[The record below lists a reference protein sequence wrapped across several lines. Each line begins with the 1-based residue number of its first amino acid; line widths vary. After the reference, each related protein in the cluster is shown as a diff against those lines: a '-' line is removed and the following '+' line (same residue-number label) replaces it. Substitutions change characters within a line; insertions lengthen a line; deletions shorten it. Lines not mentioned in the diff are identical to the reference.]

1 MYKRQILYG
10 KPVAENL
17 DFKSK
22 TIFENYTTQNDKS
35 PVLTAITVGENPA
48 SLLYVSVKEKKAK
61 ELGVE
66 FNWIKLKESTSES
79 ELEDTISKYSESSQG
94 MIVQLPLPEHLN
106 VEKVIDLIPSEID
119 VDGLTTFNLG
129 RLYSENLNIIP
140 ATSLAILELLS
151 HYEIETEDKNIVIAG
166 RSRLV
171 TSPLSKILSSKK
183 YNGNVSVIHSKTSNP
198 KEFISNADIF
208 ISAVGKS
215 KIFDKS
221 YFNEGSYVIDV
232 GISIVDGKSYGDI
245 DTSDLDNYLIG
256 RAPYP
261 GGIGPV
267 TVSGLYSNLA
277 KLIS

>member
-1 MYKRQILYG
+1 MSQILYG

-22 TIFENYTTQNDKS
+22 TIFENYTTNNDKP

-61 ELGVE
+61 LLGVD
-66 FNWIKLKESTSES
+66 FNWIKLKDSTLES
-79 ELEDTISKYSESSQG
+79 ELEDTISEYSESSQG

-140 ATSLAILELLS
+140 ATSMAILELMS
-151 HYEIETEDKNIVIAG
+151 HYSIETEDKNIVIAG

-183 YNGNVSVIHSKTSNP
+183 FNGNVSVIHSKTSNP
-198 KEFISNADIF
+198 KDFVSKADIF

-215 KIFDKS
+215 KMFDKS
-221 YFNEGSYVIDV
+221 YFKEGSYVIDV
-232 GISIVDGKSYGDI
+232 GISVVDGKSYGDI
-245 DTSDLDNYLIG
+245 DTADLDNYLLG

-261 GGIGPV
+261 NGIGPI
-267 TVSGLYSNLA
+267 TVSALYSNLA
-277 KLIS
+277 QLIS

>member
-1 MYKRQILYG
+1 MSQILYG

-61 ELGVE
+61 ELGVD

>member
-1 MYKRQILYG
+1 MSQILYG

-22 TIFENYTTQNDKS
+22 TIFENYTTNNDKP

-61 ELGVE
+61 LLGVD
-66 FNWIKLKESTSES
+66 FNWIKLKESTLES
-79 ELEDTISKYSESSQG
+79 ELEDTISEYSESSQG

-140 ATSLAILELLS
+140 ATSMAILELLS

-183 YNGNVSVIHSKTSNP
+183 FNGNVSVIHSKTSNP
-198 KEFISNADIF
+198 KDFVSKADIF

-215 KIFDKS
+215 KMFDKS
-221 YFNEGSYVIDV
+221 YFKEGSYVIDV
-232 GISIVDGKSYGDI
+232 GISVVDGKSYGDI
-245 DTSDLDNYLIG
+245 DTADLDNYLLG
-256 RAPYP
+256 RAPYL
-261 GGIGPV
+261 GGIGPI
-267 TVSGLYSNLA
+267 TVSALYSNLA
-277 KLIS
+277 QLIS

>member
-1 MYKRQILYG
+1 MSQILYG
-10 KPVAENL
+10 KPVSKNL

-22 TIFENYTTQNDKS
+22 TIFENYTTKNNKS

-66 FNWIKLKESTSES
+66 FSWIKLKESISER
-79 ELEDTISKYSESSQG
+79 ELEDTISNYSESSQG

-119 VDGLTTFNLG
+119 VDGLTTYNLG
-129 RLYSENLNIIP
+129 RLYSENFNIIP

-151 HYEIETEDKNIVIAG
+151 HYEIEIEDKNIVIAG

-183 YNGNVSVIHSKTSNP
+183 YNGNVTVIHSKTSNP
-198 KEFISNADIF
+198 KEFISKADIF

-215 KIFDKS
+215 KMFDKS
-221 YFNEGSYVIDV
+221 YFKEGSYVIDV
-232 GISIVDGKSYGDI
+232 GISVVDGKSYGDI

>member
-1 MYKRQILYG
+1 MSQILYG

-22 TIFENYTTQNDKS
+22 TIFENYTTNNDKP

-61 ELGVE
+61 LLGVD
-66 FNWIKLKESTSES
+66 FNWIKLKESTLES
-79 ELEDTISKYSESSQG
+79 ELEDTISEYSESSQG

-140 ATSLAILELLS
+140 ATSMAILELLS

-183 YNGNVSVIHSKTSNP
+183 FNGNVSVIHSLTSNP
-198 KEFISNADIF
+198 KDFVSKADIF

-221 YFNEGSYVIDV
+221 YFKEGSYVIDV
-232 GISIVDGKSYGDI
+232 GISVVDGKSYGDI
-245 DTSDLDNYLIG
+245 DTADLDNYLLG

-261 GGIGPV
+261 GGIGPI
-267 TVSGLYSNLA
+267 TVSALYSNLA
-277 KLIS
+277 QLIS

>member
-1 MYKRQILYG
+1 MSQILYG

-22 TIFENYTTQNDKS
+22 TIFENYTTNNDKP

-61 ELGVE
+61 LLGVD
-66 FNWIKLKESTSES
+66 FNWIKLKENTLEN
-79 ELEDTISKYSESSQG
+79 ELEDTIFEHSESSQG
-94 MIVQLPLPEHLN
+94 MIVQLPLPKHLN

-140 ATSLAILELLS
+140 ATSMAILELLS

-183 YNGNVSVIHSKTSNP
+183 FNGNVSVIHSKTSNP
-198 KEFISNADIF
+198 KDFVSKADIF

-215 KIFDKS
+215 KMFDKS
-221 YFNEGSYVIDV
+221 YFKEGSYVIDV
-232 GISIVDGKSYGDI
+232 GISVVDGKSYGDI
-245 DTSDLDNYLIG
+245 DTADLDNYLLG

-261 GGIGPV
+261 GGIGPI
-267 TVSGLYSNLA
+267 TVSALYSNLA
-277 KLIS
+277 QLIS

>member
-1 MYKRQILYG
+1 MSQILYG
-10 KPVAENL
+10 KPVSENL

-22 TIFENYTTQNDKS
+22 TIFENYTTKNDKS

-61 ELGVE
+61 ELGVD
-66 FNWIKLKESTSES
+66 FSWIKLKESTSER
-79 ELEDTISKYSESSQG
+79 ELEDTISNYSESSQG

-183 YNGNVSVIHSKTSNP
+183 YNGNVTVIHSKTSNP

-221 YFNEGSYVIDV
+221 YFKEGSYVIDV
-232 GISIVDGKSYGDI
+232 GISVVDGKSYGDI

>member
-1 MYKRQILYG
+1 MSQILYG

-22 TIFENYTTQNDKS
+22 TIFENYTTNNDKP

-61 ELGVE
+61 LLGVD
-66 FNWIKLKESTSES
+66 FNWIKLKESTLES
-79 ELEDTISKYSESSQG
+79 ELEDTISEYSESSQG

-140 ATSLAILELLS
+140 ATSMAILELLS
-151 HYEIETEDKNIVIAG
+151 HYQIETEDKNIVIAG

-183 YNGNVSVIHSKTSNP
+183 FNGNVSVIHSKTSNP
-198 KEFISNADIF
+198 KDFVSKADIF

-215 KIFDKS
+215 KMFDKS
-221 YFNEGSYVIDV
+221 YFKEGSYVIDV
-232 GISIVDGKSYGDI
+232 GISVVDGKSYGDI
-245 DTSDLDNYLIG
+245 DTADLDNYLLG

-261 GGIGPV
+261 GGIGPI
-267 TVSGLYSNLA
+267 TVSALYSNLA
-277 KLIS
+277 QLIS

>member
-1 MYKRQILYG
+1 MSQILYG
-10 KPVAENL
+10 KPVVENL

-22 TIFENYTTQNDKS
+22 TIFENYTNNNDRP

-61 ELGVE
+61 LLGVD
-66 FNWIKLKESTSES
+66 FNWIKLKESTLES
-79 ELEDTISKYSESSQG
+79 ELEDTISEYSESSQG

-140 ATSLAILELLS
+140 ATSMAILELLS

-183 YNGNVSVIHSKTSNP
+183 FNGNVSVIHSKTSNP
-198 KEFISNADIF
+198 KDFVSKADIF

-215 KIFDKS
+215 KMFDKS
-221 YFNEGSYVIDV
+221 YFKEGSYVIDV
-232 GISIVDGKSYGDI
+232 GISVVDGKSYGDI
-245 DTSDLDNYLIG
+245 DTADLDNYLLG

-261 GGIGPV
+261 GGIGPI
-267 TVSGLYSNLA
+267 TVSALYSNLA

>member
-1 MYKRQILYG
+1 MSQILYG

-17 DFKSK
+17 DFKSS
-22 TIFENYTTQNDKS
+22 TIFENYTNNNDKP

-48 SLLYVSVKEKKAK
+48 SLLYVSVKEKKANL
-61 ELGVE
+61 LGVD
-66 FNWIKLKESTSES
+66 FNWIKLKESTLES
-79 ELEDTISKYSESSQG
+79 ELEDTISEYSESSQG

-140 ATSLAILELLS
+140 ATSMAILELLS

-183 YNGNVSVIHSKTSNP
+183 FNGNVSVIHSKTSNP
-198 KEFISNADIF
+198 KDFVSKADIF

-215 KIFDKS
+215 KMFDKS
-221 YFNEGSYVIDV
+221 YFKEGSYVIDV
-232 GISIVDGKSYGDI
+232 GISVVDGKSYGDI
-245 DTSDLDNYLIG
+245 DTADLDKYLLG

-261 GGIGPV
+261 GGIGPI
-267 TVSGLYSNLA
+267 TVSALYSNLA

>member
-1 MYKRQILYG
+1 MSQILYG
-10 KPVAENL
+10 KPVSENL

-22 TIFENYTTQNDKS
+22 TIFENYTTKNDKS

-61 ELGVE
+61 ELGVD
-66 FNWIKLKESTSES
+66 FNWIKLKESTSER
-79 ELEDTISKYSESSQG
+79 ELKDTISNYSESSQG

-183 YNGNVSVIHSKTSNP
+183 YNGNVTVIHSKTSNP

-221 YFNEGSYVIDV
+221 YFKEGSYVIDV
-232 GISIVDGKSYGDI
+232 GISVVDGKSYGDI
-245 DTSDLDNYLIG
+245 DTSDLDNYLNG

>member
-1 MYKRQILYG
+1 MSQILYG

-22 TIFENYTTQNDKS
+22 TIFENYTTNNDKP

-61 ELGVE
+61 LLGVD
-66 FNWIKLKESTSES
+66 FNWIKLKESTLES
-79 ELEDTISKYSESSQG
+79 ELEDTISEYSESSQG

-140 ATSLAILELLS
+140 ATSMAILELLS

-183 YNGNVSVIHSKTSNP
+183 FNGNVSVIHSKTSNP
-198 KEFISNADIF
+198 KDFVSKADMF

-215 KIFDKS
+215 KMFDKS
-221 YFNEGSYVIDV
+221 YFKEGSYVIDV
-232 GISIVDGKSYGDI
+232 GISVVDGKSYGDI
-245 DTSDLDNYLIG
+245 DTADLDNYLLG

-261 GGIGPV
+261 GGIGPI
-267 TVSGLYSNLA
+267 TVSALYSNLA

>member
-1 MYKRQILYG
+1 MSQILYG

-22 TIFENYTTQNDKS
+22 TIFENYTTNNDKP

-61 ELGVE
+61 LLGVD
-66 FNWIKLKESTSES
+66 FNWIKLKESTLES
-79 ELEDTISKYSESSQG
+79 ELEDTISEYSESSQG

-140 ATSLAILELLS
+140 ATSMAILELLS
-151 HYEIETEDKNIVIAG
+151 HYSIETEDKNIVIAG

-183 YNGNVSVIHSKTSNP
+183 FNGNVSVIHSKTSNP
-198 KEFISNADIF
+198 KDFVSKADIF

-215 KIFDKS
+215 KMFDKS
-221 YFNEGSYVIDV
+221 YFKEGSYVIDV
-232 GISIVDGKSYGDI
+232 GISVVDGKSYGDI
-245 DTSDLDNYLIG
+245 DTADLDNYLLG

-261 GGIGPV
+261 GGIGPI
-267 TVSGLYSNLA
+267 TVSALYSNLA
-277 KLIS
+277 QLIS

>member
-1 MYKRQILYG
+1 MSQILYG

-22 TIFENYTTQNDKS
+22 TIFENYTTNNDKP

-61 ELGVE
+61 LLGVD
-66 FNWIKLKESTSES
+66 FNWIKLKESTLES
-79 ELEDTISKYSESSQG
+79 ELEDTISEYSESSQG

-140 ATSLAILELLS
+140 ATSMAILELLS

-183 YNGNVSVIHSKTSNP
+183 FNGNVSVIHSKTSNP
-198 KEFISNADIF
+198 KDFVSKADIF

-215 KIFDKS
+215 KMFDKS
-221 YFNEGSYVIDV
+221 YFKESSYVIDV
-232 GISIVDGKSYGDI
+232 GISVVDGKSYGDI
-245 DTSDLDNYLIG
+245 DTTDLDNYLLG

-261 GGIGPV
+261 GGIGPI
-267 TVSGLYSNLA
+267 TVSALYSNLA
-277 KLIS
+277 QLIS

>member
-1 MYKRQILYG
+1 MSQILYG
-10 KPVAENL
+10 KPVSENL

-22 TIFENYTTQNDKS
+22 TIFENYTTKNDKF

-61 ELGVE
+61 ELGVD
-66 FNWIKLKESTSES
+66 FNWIKLKESTSER
-79 ELEDTISKYSESSQG
+79 ELKDTISNYSESSQG

-119 VDGLTTFNLG
+119 VDGLTTYNLG

-183 YNGNVSVIHSKTSNP
+183 YNGNVTVIHSKTSNP

-221 YFNEGSYVIDV
+221 YFKEGSYVIDV
-232 GISIVDGKSYGDI
+232 GISVVDGKSYGDI
-245 DTSDLDNYLIG
+245 DTCDLDNYLIG

>member
-1 MYKRQILYG
+1 MSQILYG

-17 DFKSK
+17 DFKSS
-22 TIFENYTTQNDKS
+22 TIFENYTTNNDKP

-61 ELGVE
+61 LLGVD
-66 FNWIKLKESTSES
+66 FNWIKLKESTLES
-79 ELEDTISKYSESSQG
+79 ELEDTISEYSESSQG

-140 ATSLAILELLS
+140 ATSMAILELLS

-183 YNGNVSVIHSKTSNP
+183 FNGNVSVIHSKTSNP
-198 KEFISNADIF
+198 KDFVSKADIF

-215 KIFDKS
+215 KMFDKS
-221 YFNEGSYVIDV
+221 YFKEGSYVIDV
-232 GISIVDGKSYGDI
+232 GISVVDGKSYGDI
-245 DTSDLDNYLIG
+245 DTADLDNYLLG

-261 GGIGPV
+261 GGIGPI
-267 TVSGLYSNLA
+267 TVSALYSNLA

>member
-1 MYKRQILYG
+1 MTQILYG

-22 TIFENYTTQNDKS
+22 TIFENYTTKNDKS

-94 MIVQLPLPEHLN
+94 MIVQLPLPKHLN

>member
-1 MYKRQILYG
+1 MSQILYG

-22 TIFENYTTQNDKS
+22 TIFENYTTNNDKP

-61 ELGVE
+61 LLGVD
-66 FNWIKLKESTSES
+66 FNWIKLKESTLES
-79 ELEDTISKYSESSQG
+79 ELEDTISEYSESSQG

-140 ATSLAILELLS
+140 ATSMAILELLS

-183 YNGNVSVIHSKTSNP
+183 FNGNVSVIHSKTSNP
-198 KEFISNADIF
+198 KDFVSKADIF

-215 KIFDKS
+215 KMFDKS
-221 YFNEGSYVIDV
+221 YFKEGSYVIDV
-232 GISIVDGKSYGDI
+232 GISVIDGKSYGDI
-245 DTSDLDNYLIG
+245 DTADLDNYLLG

-261 GGIGPV
+261 GGIGPI
-267 TVSGLYSNLA
+267 TVSALYSNLA
-277 KLIS
+277 QLIS

>member
-1 MYKRQILYG
+1 MSQILYG

-22 TIFENYTTQNDKS
+22 TIFENYTTNNDKP

-61 ELGVE
+61 LLGVD
-66 FNWIKLKESTSES
+66 FNWIKLKESTLES
-79 ELEDTISKYSESSQG
+79 ELEDTISEYSESSQG

-106 VEKVIDLIPSEID
+106 VEGVIDLIPSEID

-140 ATSLAILELLS
+140 ATSMAILELLS

-183 YNGNVSVIHSKTSNP
+183 FNGNVSVIHSKTSNP
-198 KEFISNADIF
+198 KDFVSKADIF

-215 KIFDKS
+215 KMFDKS
-221 YFNEGSYVIDV
+221 YFKESSYVIDV
-232 GISIVDGKSYGDI
+232 GISVVDGKSYGDI
-245 DTSDLDNYLIG
+245 DTADLDNYLLG

-261 GGIGPV
+261 GGIGPI
-267 TVSGLYSNLA
+267 TVSALYSNLA
-277 KLIS
+277 QLIS

>member
-1 MYKRQILYG
+1 MSQILYG

-22 TIFENYTTQNDKS
+22 TIFENYTTNNDKP

-61 ELGVE
+61 LLGVD
-66 FNWIKLKESTSES
+66 FNWIKLKESTLES
-79 ELEDTISKYSESSQG
+79 ELEDTISEYSESSQG

-106 VEKVIDLIPSEID
+106 VEGVIDLIPSEID

-140 ATSLAILELLS
+140 ATSMAILELLS

-183 YNGNVSVIHSKTSNP
+183 FNGNVSVIHSKTSNP
-198 KEFISNADIF
+198 KDFVSKADIF

-215 KIFDKS
+215 KMFDKS
-221 YFNEGSYVIDV
+221 YFKEGSYVIDV
-232 GISIVDGKSYGDI
+232 GISVVDGNSYGDI
-245 DTSDLDNYLIG
+245 DTADLDNYLLG

-261 GGIGPV
+261 GGIGPI
-267 TVSGLYSNLA
+267 TVSALYSNLA
-277 KLIS
+277 QLIS

>member
-1 MYKRQILYG
+1 MSQILYG

-22 TIFENYTTQNDKS
+22 TIFENYTTNNDKP

-61 ELGVE
+61 LLGVD
-66 FNWIKLKESTSES
+66 FNWIKLKESTLES
-79 ELEDTISKYSESSQG
+79 ELEDTISEYSESSQG

-106 VEKVIDLIPSEID
+106 VEKVIDFIPSEID

-140 ATSLAILELLS
+140 ATSMAILELLS

-183 YNGNVSVIHSKTSNP
+183 FNGNVSVIHSKTSNP
-198 KEFISNADIF
+198 KDFVSKADIF

-215 KIFDKS
+215 KMFDKS
-221 YFNEGSYVIDV
+221 YFKEGSYVIDV
-232 GISIVDGKSYGDI
+232 GISVVDGKSYGDI
-245 DTSDLDNYLIG
+245 DTADLDNYLLG

-261 GGIGPV
+261 GGIGPI
-267 TVSGLYSNLA
+267 TVSALYSNLA
-277 KLIS
+277 QLIS

>member
-1 MYKRQILYG
+1 MSQILYG
-10 KPVAENL
+10 KPVSESL

-22 TIFENYTTQNDKS
+22 TIFENYTTKNDKS

-61 ELGVE
+61 ELGVD
-66 FNWIKLKESTSES
+66 FNWIKLKESTSER
-79 ELEDTISKYSESSQG
+79 ELKDTISNYSESSQG

-183 YNGNVSVIHSKTSNP
+183 FNGNVTVIHSKTSNP

-221 YFNEGSYVIDV
+221 YFKEGSYVIDV
-232 GISIVDGKSYGDI
+232 GISVVDGKSYGDI
-245 DTSDLDNYLIG
+245 DTFDLDNYLIG

>member
-1 MYKRQILYG
+1 MSQILYG
-10 KPVAENL
+10 KPVAEKL

-22 TIFENYTTQNDKS
+22 TIFENYTTNNDKP

-61 ELGVE
+61 LLGVD
-66 FNWIKLKESTSES
+66 FNWIKLKESTLES
-79 ELEDTISKYSESSQG
+79 ELEDTISEYSESSQG

-140 ATSLAILELLS
+140 ATSMAILELLS

-183 YNGNVSVIHSKTSNP
+183 FNGNVSVIHSKTSNP
-198 KEFISNADIF
+198 KDFVSKADIF

-215 KIFDKS
+215 KMFDKS
-221 YFNEGSYVIDV
+221 YFKEGSYVIDV
-232 GISIVDGKSYGDI
+232 GISVVDGKSYGDI
-245 DTSDLDNYLIG
+245 DTADLDNYLLG

-261 GGIGPV
+261 GGIGPI
-267 TVSGLYSNLA
+267 TVSALYSNLA
-277 KLIS
+277 QLIS

>member
-1 MYKRQILYG
+1 MSQILYG

-22 TIFENYTTQNDKS
+22 TIFENYTTNNDKP

-61 ELGVE
+61 LLGVD
-66 FNWIKLKESTSES
+66 FNWIKLKESTLES
-79 ELEDTISKYSESSQG
+79 ELEDTISEYSESSQG

-129 RLYSENLNIIP
+129 KLYSENLNIIP
-140 ATSLAILELLS
+140 ATSMAILELMS
-151 HYEIETEDKNIVIAG
+151 HYSIETEDKNIVIAG

-183 YNGNVSVIHSKTSNP
+183 FNGNVSVIHSKTSNP
-198 KEFISNADIF
+198 KDFVSKADIF

-215 KIFDKS
+215 KMFDKS
-221 YFNEGSYVIDV
+221 YFKEGSYVIDV
-232 GISIVDGKSYGDI
+232 GISVVDGKSYGDI
-245 DTSDLDNYLIG
+245 DTADLDNYLLG

-261 GGIGPV
+261 GGIGPI
-267 TVSGLYSNLA
+267 TVSALYSNLA
-277 KLIS
+277 QLIS

>member
-1 MYKRQILYG
+1 MTQILYG

-22 TIFENYTTQNDKS
+22 TIFENYTTNNDKP

-61 ELGVE
+61 LLGVD
-66 FNWIKLKESTSES
+66 FNWIKLKESTLES
-79 ELEDTISKYSESSQG
+79 ELEDTISEYSESSQG

-140 ATSLAILELLS
+140 ATSMAILELLS

-183 YNGNVSVIHSKTSNP
+183 FNGNVSVIHSKTSNP
-198 KEFISNADIF
+198 KDFVSKADIF

-215 KIFDKS
+215 KMFDKS
-221 YFNEGSYVIDV
+221 YFKEGSYVIDV
-232 GISIVDGKSYGDI
+232 GISVVDGKSYGDI
-245 DTSDLDNYLIG
+245 DTADLDNYLLG

-261 GGIGPV
+261 GGIGPI
-267 TVSGLYSNLA
+267 TVSALYSNLA
-277 KLIS
+277 QLIS

>member
-1 MYKRQILYG
+1 MSQILYG
-10 KPVAENL
+10 KPVSENL

-22 TIFENYTTQNDKS
+22 TIFENYTTKNDKS
-35 PVLTAITVGENPA
+35 PVLTAITIGENPA
-48 SLLYVSVKEKKAK
+48 SLLYVSVKEKKANL
-61 ELGVE
+61 LGVD
-66 FNWIKLKESTSES
+66 FNWIKLKESTLES
-79 ELEDTISKYSESSQG
+79 ELEDTISEYSESSQG

-140 ATSLAILELLS
+140 ATSMAILELLS

-183 YNGNVSVIHSKTSNP
+183 FNGNVSVIHSKTSNP
-198 KEFISNADIF
+198 KDFVSKADIF

-215 KIFDKS
+215 KMFDKS
-221 YFNEGSYVIDV
+221 YFKEGSYVIDV
-232 GISIVDGKSYGDI
+232 GISVVDGKSYGDI
-245 DTSDLDNYLIG
+245 DTADLDNYLLG

-261 GGIGPV
+261 GGIGPI
-267 TVSGLYSNLA
+267 TVSALYSNLA
-277 KLIS
+277 QLIS

>member
-1 MYKRQILYG
+1 MSQILYG

-17 DFKSK
+17 DFKSS
-22 TIFENYTTQNDKS
+22 TIFENYKNNNDKP

-61 ELGVE
+61 LLGVD
-66 FNWIKLKESTSES
+66 FNWIKLKESTLES
-79 ELEDTISKYSESSQG
+79 ELEDTISEYSESSQG

-106 VEKVIDLIPSEID
+106 VEKVIDLIPSKID

-140 ATSLAILELLS
+140 ATSMAILELLS

-183 YNGNVSVIHSKTSNP
+183 FNGNVSVIHSKTSNP
-198 KEFISNADIF
+198 KDFVSKADIF

-215 KIFDKS
+215 KMFDKS
-221 YFNEGSYVIDV
+221 YFKEGSYVIDV
-232 GISIVDGKSYGDI
+232 GISVVDGKSYGDI
-245 DTSDLDNYLIG
+245 DTADLDNYLLG

-261 GGIGPV
+261 GGIGPI
-267 TVSGLYSNLA
+267 TVSALYSNLA
-277 KLIS
+277 QLIS

>member
-1 MYKRQILYG
+1 MSKILYG
-10 KPVAENL
+10 KPVTENL

-22 TIFENYTTQNDKS
+22 TIFENYTTKNGKP

-61 ELGVE
+61 ELGVN
-66 FNWIKLKESTSES
+66 FNWIKLKESILES
-79 ELEDTISKYSESSQG
+79 ELEDTISEYSDASQG

-129 RLYSENLNIIP
+129 KLYSKNLNIIP

-183 YNGNVSVIHSKTSNP
+183 YNGNVTVIHSKTSNP
-198 KEFISNADIF
+198 KEFISKADIF

-215 KIFDKS
+215 KIFDRS
-221 YFNEGSYVIDV
+221 YFKEDSYIIDV
-232 GISIVDGKSYGDI
+232 GISVVDGKSYGDI
-245 DTSDLDNYLIG
+245 DTTDLDNYLIG

-261 GGIGPV
+261 GGIGPI
-267 TVSGLYSNLA
+267 TVAGLYSNLA
-277 KLIS
+277 RLIS

>member
-1 MYKRQILYG
+1 MSQILYG
-10 KPVAENL
+10 KPVSENL

-22 TIFENYTTQNDKS
+22 TIFENYTTKNDKS

-61 ELGVE
+61 ELGVD
-66 FNWIKLKESTSES
+66 FNWIKLKESTSER
-79 ELEDTISKYSESSQG
+79 ELKDTISNYSESSQG

-183 YNGNVSVIHSKTSNP
+183 FNGNVTVIHSKTSNP

-221 YFNEGSYVIDV
+221 YFKEGSYVIDV
-232 GISIVDGKSYGDI
+232 GISVVDGKSYGDI

>member
-1 MYKRQILYG
+1 MSQILYG

-22 TIFENYTTQNDKS
+22 TIFENYTTNNDKP

-61 ELGVE
+61 LLGVD
-66 FNWIKLKESTSES
+66 FNWIKLKESTLES
-79 ELEDTISKYSESSQG
+79 ELEDTISEYSESSQG

-129 RLYSENLNIIP
+129 RLYSEKLNIIP
-140 ATSLAILELLS
+140 ATSMAILELLS

-183 YNGNVSVIHSKTSNP
+183 FNGNVSVIHSKTSNP
-198 KEFISNADIF
+198 KDFVSKADIF

-215 KIFDKS
+215 KMFDKS
-221 YFNEGSYVIDV
+221 YFKEGSYVIDV
-232 GISIVDGKSYGDI
+232 GISVVDEKSYGDI
-245 DTSDLDNYLIG
+245 DTADLDNYLLG

-261 GGIGPV
+261 GGIGPI
-267 TVSGLYSNLA
+267 TVSALYSNLA
-277 KLIS
+277 QLIS

>member
-1 MYKRQILYG
+1 MSQILYG

-22 TIFENYTTQNDKS
+22 TIFENYTTNNDKP

-61 ELGVE
+61 LLGVD
-66 FNWIKLKESTSES
+66 FNWIKLKESTLES
-79 ELEDTISKYSESSQG
+79 ELEDTISEYSESSQG

-140 ATSLAILELLS
+140 ATSMAILELLS

-183 YNGNVSVIHSKTSNP
+183 FNGNVSVIHSKTSNP
-198 KEFISNADIF
+198 KDFVSKADIF

-215 KIFDKS
+215 KMFDKS
-221 YFNEGSYVIDV
+221 YFKEGSYVIDV
-232 GISIVDGKSYGDI
+232 GISVVDGKSYGDI
-245 DTSDLDNYLIG
+245 DTADLDIYLLG

-261 GGIGPV
+261 GGIGPI
-267 TVSGLYSNLA
+267 TVSALYSNLA
-277 KLIS
+277 QLIS

>member
-1 MYKRQILYG
+1 MSQILYG
-10 KPVAENL
+10 KPVSENL

-22 TIFENYTTQNDKS
+22 TIFENYTTKNDKS

-61 ELGVE
+61 ELGVD
-66 FNWIKLKESTSES
+66 FNWIKLKESTSER
-79 ELEDTISKYSESSQG
+79 ELEDTISNYSESSQG

-221 YFNEGSYVIDV
+221 YFKEGSYVIDV
-232 GISIVDGKSYGDI
+232 GISVVDGKSYGDI

>member
-1 MYKRQILYG
+1 MSQILYG
-10 KPVAENL
+10 KPVSENL

-22 TIFENYTTQNDKS
+22 SIFENYTTKNDKS

-61 ELGVE
+61 ELGVD
-66 FNWIKLKESTSES
+66 FSWIKLKESTSEK
-79 ELEDTISKYSESSQG
+79 ELEDTISNYSESSQG

-119 VDGLTTFNLG
+119 VDGLTTYNLG

-221 YFNEGSYVIDV
+221 YFKEGSYVIDV
-232 GISIVDGKSYGDI
+232 GISVVDGKSYGDI

>member
-1 MYKRQILYG
+1 MSQILYG
-10 KPVAENL
+10 KPVSENL

-22 TIFENYTTQNDKS
+22 TIFENYTTKNDKS

-61 ELGVE
+61 ELGVD
-66 FNWIKLKESTSES
+66 FNWIKLKESTSERK
-79 ELEDTISKYSESSQG
+79 LKDTISNYSESSQG

-183 YNGNVSVIHSKTSNP
+183 YNGNVTVIHSKTSNP

-221 YFNEGSYVIDV
+221 YFKEGSYVIDV
-232 GISIVDGKSYGDI
+232 GISVVDGKSYGDI

>member
-1 MYKRQILYG
+1 MSQILYG

-22 TIFENYTTQNDKS
+22 TIFENYTTNNDKP

-61 ELGVE
+61 LLGVD
-66 FNWIKLKESTSES
+66 FNWIKLKESTLES
-79 ELEDTISKYSESSQG
+79 ELEDTISEYSESSQG

-140 ATSLAILELLS
+140 ATSMAILELLS

-183 YNGNVSVIHSKTSNP
+183 FNGNVSVIHSKTSNP
-198 KEFISNADIF
+198 KDFVSKADIF

-221 YFNEGSYVIDV
+221 YFKEGSYVIDV
-232 GISIVDGKSYGDI
+232 GISVVDGKSYGDI
-245 DTSDLDNYLIG
+245 DTADLDNYLLG

-261 GGIGPV
+261 GGIGPI
-267 TVSGLYSNLA
+267 TVSALYSNLA
-277 KLIS
+277 QLIS